1 MSDAKVCENDR
12 CRTPIRP
19 VEDFCSEGCWEEWHA
34 KYDPETLARA
44 TPR

>member
-1 MSDAKVCENDR
+1 MRECENDG
-12 CRTPIRP
+12 CHAPIRS

-34 KYDPETLARA
+34 KYEPEVLEMV